1 MKNKFTTKLDNIKID
16 LKNKFGQE
24 KFRKIY
30 NYYKSEEKVILY
42 FNIKYFQNIQK
53 NDKIME
59 NLEILIRETFSENF
73 QNVNLIN
80 LFQFNENFISLVYYE
95 VQLENVNR
103 ELK

>member
-42 FNIKYFQNIQK
+42 FNIKYF
-53 NDKIME
+53 
-59 NLEILIRETFSENF
+59 
-73 QNVNLIN
+73 
-80 LFQFNENFISLVYYE
+80 
-95 VQLENVNR
+95 
-103 ELK
+103 